1 MQGNRRRQGSTLIT
15 NTETMA
21 RYNIQVN
28 PRTLGL
34 YAFFKHK
41 GSEYYADLCDVP
53 WSIDYVNECMI
64 FHAKDGQVTDWSE
77 LYCKRNI
84 PITEE
89 ALAACID
96 EFKNSLKDNRRKDN
110 GKN

>member
-1 MQGNRRRQGSTLIT
+1 
-15 NTETMA
+15 MA
-21 RYNIQVN
+21 RYNIQFN
-28 PRTLGL
+28 PRTSGL

-53 WSIDYVNECMI
+53 YSIDYVSECMI
-64 FHAKDGQVTDWSE
+64 FHAKDGQVTNWSE

>member
-1 MQGNRRRQGSTLIT
+1 
-15 NTETMA
+15 
-21 RYNIQVN
+21 
-28 PRTLGL
+28 
-34 YAFFKHK
+34 
-41 GSEYYADLCDVP
+41 
-53 WSIDYVNECMI
+53 MI

-84 PITEE
+84 PITKK

-96 EFKNSLKDNRRKDN
+96 EFKDSLKDNRRKDN